1 MNGAWIPMLL
11 AVLLLCALCYGV
23 YKAVVGL
30 FGGRG
35 KVSSQGSCVC
45 SNCGSRGEPAT
56 KTKGSTGLEL
66 VLWLCFIVPGLI
78 YSIWRVTSREKVC
91 PVCKA
96 TGLIPAD
103 SPHGRQLVDPSQGSV
118 SVGTKG

>member
-1 MNGAWIPMLL
+1 MDGSLVPLLL

-30 FGGRG
+30 VGGRG
-35 KVSSQGSCVC
+35 KVSGQGSYVCV
-45 SNCGSRGEPAT
+45 NCGSRGEPAT
-56 KTKGSTGLEL
+56 RTKGSTGLEL

-96 TGLIPAD
+96 GGMIPAD
-103 SPHGRQLVDPSQGSV
+103 SPRGRQLLDSGQGSV
-118 SVGTKG
+118 SARVKG

>member
-1 MNGAWIPMLL
+1 MDGSLLPLLL
-11 AVLLLCALCYGV
+11 AVLMLCALCYGV
-23 YKAVVGL
+23 YKAFVGL

-35 KVSSQGSCVC
+35 KVSGHGSFVC
-45 SNCGSRGEPAT
+45 INCGSRGDPAT

-66 VLWLCFIVPGLI
+66 VLWLFIVPGLI

-96 TGLIPAD
+96 TDLIPAD
-103 SPHGRQLVDPSQGSV
+103 SPRGRQLLDSGQGSV
-118 SVGTKG
+118 AARVKG